1 MHQPRFSLGAYKVMK
16 TVQIDVAII
25 GAGSA
30 GLAAYRSAKAAG
42 ASVLLIEG
50 GAYGTTCARVG
61 CMPSKLLIAAA
72 EAAHS
77 AISTRPFGIHI
88 DGPVRVDG
96 REVMQRVRSERDR
109 FVGFVI
115 DSVNEIP
122 VTDRL
127 VGRASF
133 IADGL
138 IQVGDHTIVSASRVV
153 IATGSSPHVPEIFHS
168 LGDRAIVN
176 DDVFEWTDLPRSV
189 AVVGAGVIGLEL
201 GQALSRLGVRVSILG
216 ARGRVGPLSDPAIRD
231 YAEQVFS
238 DELRFEPHADVCAAS
253 LEDGRVRL
261 RYRVGRSELFEDT
274 FDYVIVAAGR
284 KPNVANLGLNNTSL
298 PLDLRGVPIYDPSTL
313 QAGRQ
318 PVFIAG
324 DANGIL
330 PLLHEAADEGR
341 SAGENAARFPA
352 VLPLHRRAPINMAF
366 TSPGIAMVGARY
378 VDLVPGSFVTGEV
391 SFENQ
396 GRSRVMLKNRGLMH
410 VYVDRENRRFLGAE
424 WIGPDAEHIAHLLA
438 WGLQMNLTV
447 DEMLAMPFY
456 HPVVEEGLRTALRDA
471 AAQIPVEEAV

>member
-42 ASVLLIEG
+42 ASALLIEG

-153 IATGSSPHVPEIFHS
+153 IATGSSPHVPEIFRS

-216 ARGRVGPLSDPAIRD
+216 ARGRVGPLSDPA
-231 YAEQVFS
+231 
-238 DELRFEPHADVCAAS
+238 
-253 LEDGRVRL
+253 
-261 RYRVGRSELFEDT
+261 
-274 FDYVIVAAGR
+274 
-284 KPNVANLGLNNTSL
+284 
-298 PLDLRGVPIYDPSTL
+298 
-313 QAGRQ
+313 
-318 PVFIAG
+318 
-324 DANGIL
+324 
-330 PLLHEAADEGR
+330 
-341 SAGENAARFPA
+341 
-352 VLPLHRRAPINMAF
+352 
-366 TSPGIAMVGARY
+366 
-378 VDLVPGSFVTGEV
+378 
-391 SFENQ
+391 
-396 GRSRVMLKNRGLMH
+396 
-410 VYVDRENRRFLGAE
+410 
-424 WIGPDAEHIAHLLA
+424 
-438 WGLQMNLTV
+438 
-447 DEMLAMPFY
+447 
-456 HPVVEEGLRTALRDA
+456 
-471 AAQIPVEEAV
+471 